1 MPQRY
6 FVDQLNHEIV
16 GQDAHHILHVMRM
29 KTNDE
34 IIVCHNKTCFLA
46 FLKIEQQHVFYEIIK
61 ELPEKW
67 FPHVTIIQ
75 GMPKGSKTEF
85 ITKYA
90 TIFGVSHI
98 IFTEMNRSIAK
109 IENEDHK
116 IKRLKAIAKEASE
129 LAHRQDIPDISMTK
143 NLMHLDFKIYDLVL
157 LADENCKDVM
167 IPDACKH
174 ISSHQKIA
182 VIIGP
187 EGGISEKERTEL
199 ISLGVTPI
207 SLGELIYPT
216 EAACLH
222 VLSYFTL
229 KKSKNF

>member
-6 FVDQLNHEIV
+6 FVDQLNHEIT

-34 IIVCHNKTCFLA
+34 IIVCYNKTCFLA
-46 FLKIEQQHVFYEIIK
+46 SLKIEQQRVLYEIIK

-67 FPHVTIIQ
+67 FPHITIIQ
-75 GMPKGSKTEF
+75 GLPKGNKTEF
-85 ITKYA
+85 MAKYA
-90 TIFGVSHI
+90 TIFGVSHL

-109 IENEDHK
+109 IDNEDHK

-143 NLMHLDFKIYDLVL
+143 NLMHLDFKAYDLVL
-157 LADENCKDVM
+157 LADENCKDVF
-167 IPDACKH
+167 IEDVCKH
-174 ISSHQKIA
+174 VSQDQKIA
-182 VIIGP
+182 IIIGP
-187 EGGISEKERTEL
+187 EGGISDKERTEL
-199 ISLGVTPI
+199 ISLRVTPI

-216 EAACLH
+216 EAACLY
-222 VLSYFTL
+222 VLSYFAL
-229 KKSKNF
+229 KKSENF